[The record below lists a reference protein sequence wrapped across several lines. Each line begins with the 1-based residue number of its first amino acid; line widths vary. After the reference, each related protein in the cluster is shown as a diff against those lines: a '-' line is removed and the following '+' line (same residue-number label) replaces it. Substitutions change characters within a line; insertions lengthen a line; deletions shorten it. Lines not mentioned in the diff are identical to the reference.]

1 MAGAP
6 RAQRGR
12 RVCSEEK
19 ALDGAQR
26 NPGNPLSNFWRQIV
40 LKTSEATKS
49 AVNTRFARVNGSDE
63 DADGP
68 ASNACSS
75 LGHVASPP
83 EPQRRGF
90 VRSSKENGMPKFN
103 EDIKKM
109 AKENTDFRREILT
122 NEHSQIVLMS
132 IEPGDEIGEESH
144 EVDQV
149 LVFVKGKGEA
159 VLDGERRPIRK
170 SSLVAVPAGT
180 LHNFINTG
188 DKPLKLFTIYSP
200 PEEAPGTVHRNK
212 AEALAAEQQR

>member
-12 RVCSEEK
+12 RVCSEKK
-19 ALDGAQR
+19 ALDRAQH
-26 NPGNPLSNFWRQIV
+26 PGVPLSNFWRQIV
-40 LKTSEATKS
+40 QKISEATKS

-63 DADGP
+63 DAGGP
-68 ASNACSS
+68 ASNACSF

-132 IEPGDEIGEESH
+132 IEPGDEIGEETH

-149 LVFVKGKGEA
+149 LVFVKGAKPFWTGRGA
-159 VLDGERRPIRK
+159 RSERPRWWPSRQAPSTT
-170 SSLVAVPAGT
+170 SSTLVT
-180 LHNFINTG
+180 SH
-188 DKPLKLFTIYSP
+188 
-200 PEEAPGTVHRNK
+200 
-212 AEALAAEQQR
+212 

>member
-1 MAGAP
+1 
-6 RAQRGR
+6 
-12 RVCSEEK
+12 
-19 ALDGAQR
+19 
-26 NPGNPLSNFWRQIV
+26 
-40 LKTSEATKS
+40 
-49 AVNTRFARVNGSDE
+49 
-63 DADGP
+63 
-68 ASNACSS
+68 
-75 LGHVASPP
+75 
-83 EPQRRGF
+83 
-90 VRSSKENGMPKFN
+90 MPKFN

-132 IEPGDEIGEESH
+132 VEPGDEIGEETH

-159 VLDGERRPIRK
+159 VLDGERIQK

-212 AEALAAEQQR
+212 AEALAAEQQQ